1 MTYTFKSIR
10 FTSLIATTLMVASC
24 TSTIDPNYA
33 ITKDEFKTMRQRQAT
48 HTADG
53 ALKGAAVGSILGAGT
68 AALNGGSQKD
78 IQKAAI
84 TGGVAGGLAG
94 GFAGFKKG
102 DSKGKEI
109 VRNKRSTKSIQADIA
124 DRTKMARESSAQAQ
138 QWLAKMRAKVA
149 AGELTGKALKNQQEE
164 ATEAIEAS
172 IKNLELTPELK
183 GGPGAA
189 GLQSQINTLRN
200 YSQQIS
206 KLSAEGAV
214 QKVS

>member
-1 MTYTFKSIR
+1 MKNTTKSIR
-10 FTSLIATTLMVASC
+10 FHSLIAITLMVASC
-24 TSTIDPNYA
+24 TSTIDPKYA
-33 ITKDEFKTMRQRQAT
+33 ITKDEFKTMRQRQAA
-48 HTADG
+48 HTTDG
-53 ALKGAAVGSILGAGT
+53 ALKGAAVGSILGAGMT
-68 AALNGGSQKD
+68 ALNGGSQKD

-84 TGGVAGGLAG
+84 TGGIAGGLAG

-102 DSKGKEI
+102 DNKGKEI

-124 DRTKMARESSAQAQ
+124 DRTQKARESSAQAQ
-138 QWLAKMRAKVA
+138 QWLNRMRAQVS
-149 AGELTGKALKNQQEE
+149 AGELTGNALKNLKEE
-164 ATEAIEAS
+164 ATEAIEDS

-189 GLQSQINTLRN
+189 GLQSQINTLKN

>member
-1 MTYTFKSIR
+1 
-10 FTSLIATTLMVASC
+10 MVASC
-24 TSTIDPNYA
+24 ASTIDPNYA
-33 ITKDEFKTMRQRQAT
+33 ITKDEFKTMRQRQAA

-53 ALKGAAVGSILGAGT
+53 ALKGAAVGSILGAGM
-68 AALNGGSQKD
+68 AAINGGSQKD

-84 TGGVAGGLAG
+84 TGGIAGGLAG
-94 GFAGFKKG
+94 GVSGFKKG

-109 VRNKRSTKSIQADIA
+109 VRSKRSTKSIQADIA
-124 DRTKMARESSAQAQ
+124 DRTKKARESSAQAQ
-138 QWLAKMRAKVA
+138 QWLTKMRAQVA
-149 AGELTGKALKNQQEE
+149 AGELNGNALKNLKEE

-189 GLQSQINTLRN
+189 GLQIQINTLKN
-200 YSQQIS
+200 YRQQIL
-206 KLSAEGAV
+206 KIGAEGTV

>member
-1 MTYTFKSIR
+1 
-10 FTSLIATTLMVASC
+10 
-24 TSTIDPNYA
+24 
-33 ITKDEFKTMRQRQAT
+33 MRQRQAA

-94 GFAGFKKG
+94 GLAGFKKG

>member
-1 MTYTFKSIR
+1 
-10 FTSLIATTLMVASC
+10 
-24 TSTIDPNYA
+24 
-33 ITKDEFKTMRQRQAT
+33 
-48 HTADG
+48 
-53 ALKGAAVGSILGAGT
+53 
-68 AALNGGSQKD
+68 
-78 IQKAAI
+78 
-84 TGGVAGGLAG
+84 
-94 GFAGFKKG
+94 
-102 DSKGKEI
+102 
-109 VRNKRSTKSIQADIA
+109 
-124 DRTKMARESSAQAQ
+124 
-138 QWLAKMRAKVA
+138 MRAKVA